1 MNALETELLID
12 RVAAPAG
19 APFEAVHVVVDDG
32 QVCAVD
38 FAGFEERMRRLLDRR
53 YPRYRLTPSTNP
65 AGATQRLK
73 DYLDGDMSTLDALPV
88 TTGGTPFQAA
98 AWRALRGIPVGRT
111 ASYAEQAARIGRP
124 GAARAIGAA
133 NGQNPVAIVLPCHR
147 VVGANGSLTGYAG
160 GMATKEWLLKHESA
174 HAHR

>member
-12 RVAAPAG
+12 RVDAPAG
-19 APFEAVHVVVDDG
+19 APFEAVHVVIDDG
-32 QVCAVD
+32 EVCAVD

-53 YPRYRLTPSTNP
+53 YPRYRLTPSANP
-65 AGATQRLK
+65 AGAAQRLK
-73 DYLDGDMSTLDALPV
+73 DYLGDMAALDALQV
-88 TTGGTPFQAA
+88 KTGGTTFQAA

-124 GAARAIGAA
+124 GTARAIGAA

-147 VVGANGSLTGYAG
+147 VVGTNGSLTGYAG
-160 GMATKEWLLKHESA
+160 GLATKEWLLRHESA
-174 HAHR
+174 HAR